1 MPRFMTGE
9 IGGAQIMWGQL
20 GRKKSYHIFFGY
32 QDSKEKKKKKQPLT
46 DIMGSNFIESE
57 ICLMGGK

>member
-1 MPRFMTGE
+1 MPRFLTGE

-32 QDSKEKKKKKQPLT
+32 QDSKEKKKKHSL
-46 DIMGSNFIESE
+46 
-57 ICLMGGK
+57 